1 MNILVVKKERAVM
14 KEHPSEKRMTT
25 GKLTELALL
34 TAAAL
39 ILYVV
44 ELQIPNP
51 IPIPGAK
58 LGLANI
64 VTVYAVYRYRPGEVL
79 MVVLVRIFLGSL
91 FGGSMMTFLYSLAG
105 SLLCLLGMLL
115 LRHMVSGR
123 AIWLASVL
131 GAVLHNT
138 GQMLVAVAIAG
149 KGMLFYLPFLMTAGC
164 IAGAFTGLCAQLV
177 LNRIGRQ

>member
-1 MNILVVKKERAVM
+1 M

-131 GAVLHNT
+131 GAVLHNI
-138 GQMLVAVAIAG
+138 GQMLVAVLIAG
-149 KGMLFYLPFLMTAGC
+149 KGMIFYLPVLMTAGC

-177 LNRIGRQ
+177 LKRLGRQ

>member
-1 MNILVVKKERAVM
+1 M

-138 GQMLVAVAIAG
+138 GQLQRLTKLDKFVFNSDLQFFLLLSPGYFLRQIG
-149 KGMLFYLPFLMTAGC
+149 LF
-164 IAGAFTGLCAQLV
+164 
-177 LNRIGRQ
+177 